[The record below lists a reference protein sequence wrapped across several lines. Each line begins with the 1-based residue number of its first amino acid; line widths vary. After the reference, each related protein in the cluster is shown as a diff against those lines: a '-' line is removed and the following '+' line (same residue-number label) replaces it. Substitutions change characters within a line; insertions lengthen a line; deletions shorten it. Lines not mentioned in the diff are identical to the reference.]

1 MLQQQFNAKKNQ
13 FQNQSASGL
22 GTLFSIQ
29 DATIQ
34 YGKIK
39 ALDNVQFKV
48 SLGEIVFLT
57 GASGAGKTTLLK
69 LLAGHTDLSKGKIKR
84 PSVDNF
90 VSMIFQDHR
99 FMERKSCED
108 NLWVSYDP
116 KIYRTKNEFYK
127 EMIEF
132 AEVLGIKDRLGLKIK
147 DANGGLKQKV
157 AFIRAMLCRPSVII
171 ADEPTSSL
179 DYENAK
185 KIYDI
190 LNLYNTKR
198 GLTVIWA
205 SHNKDLVKKFNGRIV
220 HIDKGKIIY
229 SGHAC
234 FI

>member
-1 MLQQQFNAKKNQ
+1 MNSKNNQ
-13 FQNQSASGL
+13 FQSTGIGSL
-22 GTLFSIQ
+22 YTLQ

-48 SLGEIVFLT
+48 SLGEIIFLT
-57 GASGAGKTTLLK
+57 GASGAGKTSLLR
-69 LLAGHTDLSKGKIKR
+69 LMAGHIDLHQGKIKR
-84 PSVDNF
+84 PQGDHF

-99 FMERKSCED
+99 FMERKTCED
-108 NLWVSYDP
+108 NLWVSYDS
-116 KIYRTKNEFYK
+116 KIYSNKNEFYK

-157 AFIRAMLCRPSVII
+157 AFIRAMLCRPSILI

>member
-13 FQNQSASGL
+13 FQNQSVSGI

-29 DATIQ
+29 DATIE

-69 LLAGHTDLSKGKIKR
+69 LLAGHTDLTKGKIKR
-84 PSVDNF
+84 PGADNF

-99 FMERKSCED
+99 FIERKSCED

-116 KIYRTKNEFYK
+116 KIYRSKNEFHK
-127 EMIEF
+127 EMMEF

>member
-1 MLQQQFNAKKNQ
+1 MLQQHNNTKNKQFKSPAIG
-13 FQNQSASGL
+13 SL
-22 GTLFSIQ
+22 YTLQ
-29 DATIQ
+29 DATVE
-34 YGKIK
+34 YGRIK

-57 GASGAGKTTLLK
+57 GASGAGKSTLLK
-69 LLAGHTDLSKGKIKR
+69 LMAGHTELNQGKIKR
-84 PSVDNF
+84 PQGDHF

-108 NLWVSYDP
+108 NLWVSYDS
-116 KIYRTKNEFYK
+116 KIYRNKNEFYK

-157 AFIRAMLCRPSVII
+157 AFIRAMLCRPSILI

-198 GLTVIWA
+198 GLTVVWA